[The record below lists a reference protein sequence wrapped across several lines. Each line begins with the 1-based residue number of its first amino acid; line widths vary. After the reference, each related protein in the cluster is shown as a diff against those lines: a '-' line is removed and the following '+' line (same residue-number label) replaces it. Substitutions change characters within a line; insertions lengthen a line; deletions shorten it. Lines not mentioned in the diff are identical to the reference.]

1 MTRRI
6 ILSFLYLIISVS
18 LSANAIDAL
27 KEDFATAGY
36 STYREM
42 SIGGSFSEY
51 ASVSFD
57 ISGSGFDVEGSE
69 ANPPDGSSGLLLGTW
84 TMSANFFPVTVKVNA
99 DPMSLS
105 YQTETGTKVA
115 EIPYILRFAYL
126 YPEYNPDGSYVTRYG
141 AFYVLSSVQDPRL
154 SELLLEYAINAGS
167 DFIGSDG
174 YRFDKD
180 NDAPQKINI
189 VNNEIRLV
197 IPSAV
202 RDLVDGYPAG
212 TYTATVTV
220 ELVSD
225 I

>member
-6 ILSFLYLIISVS
+6 ILSFLYLIISIS

-27 KEDFATAGY
+27 KKDFATAGY

-69 ANPPDGSSGLLLGTW
+69 ANPTDGSSGLLLGTW

-126 YPEYNPDGSYVTRYG
+126 YPEYNPDGSYVSRYG
-141 AFYVLSSVQDPRL
+141 AFYVFSSDYA
-154 SELLLEYAINAGS
+154 ELLESAKEDIPDGS
-167 DFIGSDG
+167 GFIGSDG

-180 NDAPQKINI
+180 NNAPQKINI

-202 RDLVDGYPAG
+202 RDSVVDRPAG